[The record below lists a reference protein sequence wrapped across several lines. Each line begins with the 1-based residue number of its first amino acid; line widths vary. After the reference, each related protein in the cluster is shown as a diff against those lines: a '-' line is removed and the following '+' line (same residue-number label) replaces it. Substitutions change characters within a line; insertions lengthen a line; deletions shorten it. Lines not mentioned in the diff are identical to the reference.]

1 MALELANTPVSW
13 GVHYPEDPRNEP
25 WQTVLD
31 GIARAGYRSLE
42 LGALGYLPGD
52 PALVRAELERREL
65 TATAMYIFQPLT
77 DERGQAQ
84 ILERARLTCE
94 LLAAVGGSLLVII
107 DERNQQRIPTAGR
120 SDAAVRVDAEG
131 FERLMG
137 GITSLAEVAAQHGL
151 TAVLHPHVA
160 GYIEFRDEID
170 RALEALDPDLV
181 KLCIDTGH
189 SAYAGID
196 PAQLLRDHAARV
208 AHIHLKDI
216 DGAKHAQVLADGIDF
231 DTAMLEGIFCPVG
244 QGIVDFEAF
253 KAALDDAGYEGWATV
268 EQDHEPSDPDK
279 SQKAFDG
286 AVKSLEYLHEVG
298 LG

>member
-13 GVHYPEDPRNEP
+13 GVHYPEDVRNEP

-31 GIARAGYRSLE
+31 GIARAGYRSIE
-42 LGALGYLPGD
+42 LGALGYLPQD
-52 PALVRAELERREL
+52 PALVKEELERREL
-65 TATAMYIFQPLT
+65 RATAMYIFQPLT
-77 DERGQAQ
+77 DERGQETV
-84 ILERARLTCE
+84 LDRARQTCE
-94 LLAAVGGSLLVII
+94 LLAGVGGSRLVII
-107 DERNQQRIPTAGR
+107 DERNSERIPTAGR
-120 SDAAVRVDAEG
+120 SDVASRADEEG
-131 FERLMG
+131 FRRLMA
-137 GITSLAEVAAQHGL
+137 GISSVAQIAVEHEL

-170 RALEALDPDLV
+170 RALETLDPDLV

-196 PAQLLRDHAARV
+196 PAQLFRDYAGRV
-208 AHIHLKDI
+208 AHLHLKDI

-244 QGIVDFEAF
+244 NGVVDFKAF
-253 KAALDDAGYEGWATV
+253 KIALDEAGYDGWATV

-279 SQKAFDG
+279 SEKAFRG
-286 AVKSLEYLHEVG
+286 AVKSLEFLREVG

>member
-13 GVHYPEDPRNEP
+13 GVHYPEDARNEP

-31 GIARAGYRSLE
+31 GIARAGYRSVE
-42 LGALGYLPGD
+42 LGALGYLPQD
-52 PALVRAELERREL
+52 PALVAEELERREL

-77 DERGQAQ
+77 DERGQQ
-84 ILERARLTCE
+84 VVLDRATQTCE
-94 LLAAVGGSLLVII
+94 LLAGVGGSRLVII
-107 DERNQQRIPTAGR
+107 DERNSERIPTAGR
-120 SDAAVRVDAEG
+120 SDVASRADDEG
-131 FERLMG
+131 FRRLMAC
-137 GITSLAEVAAQHGL
+137 ISSVAQIAAEHEL

-170 RALEALDPDLV
+170 RALATLDPDLV

-196 PAQLLRDHAARV
+196 PAQLFRDYAGRV
-208 AHIHLKDI
+208 AHLHLKDI

-244 QGIVDFEAF
+244 NGVVDFKAF
-253 KAALDDAGYEGWATV
+253 KAALDDAGYDGWATV

-279 SQKAFDG
+279 SEKAFRG
-286 AVKSLEYLHEVG
+286 AVESLEFLREVG